1 MNAFIAIAAMLSALG
16 VLSVLAHWFIPRLT
30 RPDQYFAVTVSAG
43 LRDSSDGRAILRR
56 YRRELLAMS
65 VPALALLVALT
76 VMSRLA

>member
-30 RPDQYFAVTVSAG
+30 RPDLYFSVTVSAG
-43 LRDSSDGRAILRR
+43 FRDSSDGRAILRR

-65 VPALALLVALT
+65 VPALAPLVALT